1 MKILKKLESRK
12 LTLRFIEKLESR
24 KLTTSFG

>member
-1 MKILKKLESRK
+1 MKILKKLESKK